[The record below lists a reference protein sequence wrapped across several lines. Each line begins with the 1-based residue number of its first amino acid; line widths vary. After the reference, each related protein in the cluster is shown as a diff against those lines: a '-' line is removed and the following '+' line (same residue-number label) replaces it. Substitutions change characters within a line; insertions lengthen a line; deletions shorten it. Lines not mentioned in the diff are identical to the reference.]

1 MEKKCFGWFTHEDL
15 DEHDRE
21 LLKKICKLQDEY
33 LENLPKKLHNR
44 TLGML
49 LEENMDILR
58 ELSCRK
64 VPDPSYIR
72 EKTCKMLDDLHR
84 LGFIDVPKC
93 RSFSV

>member
-1 MEKKCFGWFTHEDL
+1 MEWLTHEEL
-15 DEHDRE
+15 DEYDRKI
-21 LLKKICKLQDEY
+21 LKKICKLQDKY
-33 LENLPKKLHNR
+33 LEKLPKKMNNR

-64 VPDPSYIR
+64 IPDPSYIR

-84 LGFIDVPKC
+84 LGFVDVPKC
-93 RSFSV
+93 KEYVRV

>member
-1 MEKKCFGWFTHEDL
+1 
-15 DEHDRE
+15 
-21 LLKKICKLQDEY
+21 
-33 LENLPKKLHNR
+33 
-44 TLGML
+44 ML